1 MSNNDDSPPKSSGNS
16 TPRNKPNFEYEDG
29 QDFSFDISTNKNPL
43 IPTTTNNN
51 DNKEKNN
58 NIIIELEQ
66 KSTAQD
72 TYIQKEIEPII
83 TNIVGKLTTGAKLD
97 LREIPLLCLNTTYD
111 ENKHNFAI
119 MRTKNPKATFT
130 IFKTGEITIT
140 GAKNEKDLIEDGKY
154 ICKLIKSN
162 GFEDVKFKHLKIENY
177 SATYNFGFKIFL
189 QKLQIC
195 LSKEFKH
202 SPCYFHNKFPGLTFQ
217 MKEPKANLNF
227 FHSGKVNIVGVKK
240 RNHIKE
246 ALEKIYHIVLENE
259 FKVESIGLIRK
270 KLINFDNIKKD

>member
-1 MSNNDDSPPKSSGNS
+1 MSNNEDSPSKSSGNS

-43 IPTTTNNN
+43 IQKTTNNN

-58 NIIIELEQ
+58 KIIIELEK

-97 LREIPLLCLNTTYD
+97 LREIALLCLNTTYD

-140 GAKNEKDLIEDGKY
+140 GAKNEKDLIEEGKY
-154 ICKLIKSN
+154 ICKLLKSN

-189 QKLQIC
+189 
-195 LSKEFKH
+195 
-202 SPCYFHNKFPGLTFQ
+202 
-217 MKEPKANLNF
+217 
-227 FHSGKVNIVGVKK
+227 
-240 RNHIKE
+240 
-246 ALEKIYHIVLENE
+246 
-259 FKVESIGLIRK
+259 
-270 KLINFDNIKKD
+270 